1 MGDPHLK
8 EKDFANFRDNHFH
21 THALRVAR
29 LEGGQVVIL
38 GVVLAILGIVLTVL
52 FRG

>member
-21 THALRVAR
+21 ALALRVAR

-38 GVVLAILGIVLTVL
+38 GVVLAILGIVLAGL